1 MKFVA
6 CAKVVEQLND
16 EKGHEN
22 YPADGNLIR
31 SRHACAGGLDKIRR
45 KKSTHRSQGLI
56 ESYQHPVPPQHGH
69 QVVETGAHLY
79 TGAGAARGH
88 Y

>member
-6 CAKVVEQLND
+6 CAKVVKQLND

-45 KKSTHRSQGLI
+45 KNQLIAAKALSNLTNTRSRPSTAIKS
-56 ESYQHPVPPQHGH
+56 
-69 QVVETGAHLY
+69 
-79 TGAGAARGH
+79 
-88 Y
+88 